1 MATKKQTNTKK
12 KGSVKKKSAPK
23 KQEQSLFSTPMFVH
37 GVVLSVMFMFTALFM
52 YINTEAVLAQA
63 SQRMLGGVFGIMAY
77 MIPVIICGALI
88 YLVYYKCLRRMW
100 LKLSLSFL
108 ALADLCAM
116 IGIFAN
122 YSVES
127 AYKVCGSSVNG
138 GGVVGVAI
146 AEFMEWLIGPVA
158 SFIILLVLF
167 VVLACFISHVNI
179 LPYMVNGVK
188 KFVGFSDDVKVKVKE
203 KHEEYIEKKQF
214 EEWENNNV
222 LAEEVQEP
230 EQIKGGLNHKIPEDA
245 ELPES
250 LSKRIKK
257 KRRSGDGNTVDILND
272 FAEEVDTGR
281 VITNREIYE
290 KDLEEKFDI
299 YSMKFDETAEEIPEE
314 IEEEAEITEKQPP
327 REKKLTETEKE
338 LYSEEIQNALED
350 EIFEYKFPTLDL
362 LDETKYVSNDKRRE
376 LYSKAEQLIAVL
388 DNFGVKAKPVQVT
401 QGPTVTRYEIQP
413 SSGVKLSKIV
423 GLADDIALN
432 LAVST
437 VLIAPVPG
445 KAATVGVEIPNTNVT
460 PVTIREML
468 DSTEFKNAKSKLT
481 VCLGK
486 DIGGNVVVGDIAKWP
501 HALIAGATGS
511 GKSVCINT
519 IVTSILYKADPSEVK
534 LIMIDPKQV
543 ELGVYNGIPHLLI
556 PVVTE
561 AKKAA
566 GALNWAVA
574 EMMNR
579 YDLFKNAG
587 VRKLEMYNKLM
598 EKNGGEK
605 LPQIV
610 IIIDELADLMMV
622 AAKEVEDYVCRLAQ
636 LARAAGIHLII
647 ATQRPSVD
655 VITGLIKANI
665 PSRIAF
671 FVSSQVDSR
680 TILDKAG
687 AEKLLGMGDM
697 LYYPTGAR
705 STTRVQGAF
714 VSDGEVERIVDYIKE
729 TSPETHYREDLEE
742 HIERISIGEN
752 GVTPDKEDDGDAL
765 LPDAI
770 KLAVELGQ
778 ISTSMIQRRLGVGY
792 ARAGRI
798 IDQMEARGIV
808 SPANGSKPRDV
819 LVSHADMIFGDD
831 SEPDDGADD
840 NL

>member
-1 MATKKQTNTKK
+1 MATKKKTSTSKKGTAKKNTKQK
-12 KGSVKKKSAPK
+12 GGSVSIFASPV
-23 KQEQSLFSTPMFVH
+23 FIH
-37 GVVLSVMFMFTALFM
+37 GLIWAVLFMFTALFM
-52 YINTEAVLAQA
+52 YVDTTAVLAEAAQT
-63 SQRMLGGVFGIMAY
+63 MLCGLFGVMAY
-77 MIPVIICGALI
+77 MLPVLFGGTLI
-88 YLVYYKCLRRMW
+88 YLSYKKSVSALW
-100 LKLSLSFL
+100 TKFILSFG
-108 ALADLCAM
+108 ALSTLSAI
-116 IGIFAN
+116 IGIFAK
-122 YSVES
+122 YGVDS
-127 AYKVCGSSVNG
+127 AYSICGEKMNG

-146 AEFMEWLIGPVA
+146 AGVMKKYIGSVA
-158 SFIILLVLF
+158 SFIVLFVLF
-167 VVLACFISHVNI
+167 VVLACFIAETNI
-179 LPYMVNGVK
+179 IPYLERFIKGAI
-188 KFVGFSDDVKVKVKE
+188 GYSGEIGRKVKE
-203 KHEEYIEKKQF
+203 KRDEHERKIMERAEYIEEPDDDTLYFNDDFAPIKK
-214 EEWENNNV
+214 
-222 LAEEVQEP
+222 LDH
-230 EQIKGGLNHKIPEDA
+230 QIPQDTD
-245 ELPES
+245 LPES
-250 LSKRIKK
+250 LSKRIGKK
-257 KRRSGDGNTVDILND
+257 GGRKSGMSVIND
-272 FAEEVDTGR
+272 FSDDIESGR
-281 VITNREIYE
+281 IVTNSDIYG
-290 KDLEEKFDI
+290 DLETDTKEFDLYNMEFTSPAEKEE
-299 YSMKFDETAEEIPEE
+299 YEANLDENEQQTEGKPVREKNLTDDEKEVYKDE
-314 IEEEAEITEKQPP
+314 IESALATEAIKYEFPP
-327 REKKLTETEKE
+327 
-338 LYSEEIQNALED
+338 IN
-350 EIFEYKFPTLDL
+350 L
-362 LDETKYVSNDKRRE
+362 LDETKHTSSDKRRE
-376 LYSKAEQLIAVL
+376 LYTKAEQLIAVL

-413 SSGVKLSKIV
+413 SSGTKLSKIV

-445 KAATVGVEIPNTNVT
+445 KAATVGVEIPNNDVT

-468 DSTEFKNAKSKLT
+468 DSPEFKNAKSKLT

-534 LIMIDPKQV
+534 LIMVDPKQV
-543 ELGVYNGIPHLLI
+543 ELGVYNDIPHLLI
-556 PVVTE
+556 PVVTDP
-561 AKKAA
+561 KKAA
-566 GALNWAVA
+566 GALNWAVS
-574 EMMNR
+574 EMMHR

-598 EKNGGEK
+598 EKTGGEK
-605 LPQIV
+605 IPQIV

-665 PSRIAF
+665 PTRIAF

-714 VSDGEVERIVDYIKE
+714 VSDGEVERIVEYIKE
-729 TSPETHYREDLEE
+729 TSPSNHYREDLEE
-742 HIERISIGEN
+742 HIERISLGEN

-765 LPDAI
+765 LNDAI
-770 KLAVELGQ
+770 KLAVELGK

-792 ARAGRI
+792 SRAGRI

-808 SPANGSKPRDV
+808 SPPNGSKPRDV
-819 LVSHADMIFGDD
+819 LISHADMLFDEP
-831 SEPDDGADD
+831 SEEDVYE
-840 NL
+840 